1 MNTILNLNK
10 KDFEIILN
18 WFENSNYI
26 YNNYDYLMILNSTKD
41 YYRLSINNNILNE
54 ANNQLIKE
62 SKSMKLNKINYNFF
76 TEIFSINVKPKKKN
90 TRFNKLKNKANHLG
104 LILEKDG
111 REYELSNDSNGVTAI
126 CKTLNE
132 VCYTIENFKITSSL

>member
-62 SKSMKLNKINYNFF
+62 SK
-76 TEIFSINVKPKKKN
+76 
-90 TRFNKLKNKANHLG
+90 
-104 LILEKDG
+104 
-111 REYELSNDSNGVTAI
+111 
-126 CKTLNE
+126 
-132 VCYTIENFKITSSL
+132 

>member
-54 ANNQLIKE
+54 AKKQI
-62 SKSMKLNKINYNFF
+62 NK
-76 TEIFSINVKPKKKN
+76 
-90 TRFNKLKNKANHLG
+90 
-104 LILEKDG
+104 
-111 REYELSNDSNGVTAI
+111 
-126 CKTLNE
+126 
-132 VCYTIENFKITSSL
+132 